1 MKLSA
6 NPTKAFK
13 LSAIETS
20 TVMATTIENIAIVAI
35 GRNEGERLVRCL
47 DALCKVC
54 DQIVYVD
61 SDSTDDSI
69 ENARA
74 AGVEILSLEATEE
87 FTAARARNAG
97 VAFAATKWPTANLI
111 FFIDGDCELAEGF
124 LDAASAIFSSEEEIG
139 IVTGRC
145 RELFPDA
152 TIYNRLCDL
161 EWDGPQGDIE
171 ACGGIF
177 AVRRSVFDKA
187 GGFNPAVIAAE
198 DDEFCIRVRKTGSR
212 IVRIDHEMCFHD
224 ANITRFG
231 QWWRR
236 AFRAGYAF
244 AQVGDMH
251 EGYFRGSRRRALLWG
266 LILPVLA
273 ISLATVTNGLGLF
286 LLGLYPVSF
295 LRNRRNLIK
304 DGTSKTNATIYSL
317 FLTISKFP
325 NLLGMADYG
334 RKRLLGQTVTIV
346 EYK

>member
-1 MKLSA
+1 MA
-6 NPTKAFK
+6 NR
-13 LSAIETS
+13 
-20 TVMATTIENIAIVAI
+20 IENFAIVAI

-47 DALCKVC
+47 AALCKVS

-61 SDSTDDSI
+61 SDSTDESI
-69 ENARA
+69 EIARA
-74 AGVEILSLEATEE
+74 AGVEILSLDASEK

-97 VAFAATKWPTANLI
+97 VAFAATKWPAADLI
-111 FFIDGDCELAEGF
+111 FFIDGDCELADGF
-124 LDAASAIFSSEEEIG
+124 LEAASKAFESDNEIG

-161 EWDGPQGDIE
+161 EWDGPIGDIE

-177 AVRRSVFDKA
+177 SVRKAIFDKA
-187 GGFNPAVIAAE
+187 GGFDPEIIAAE
-198 DDEFCIRVRKTGSR
+198 DDEFCIRVRQTGSR
-212 IVRIDHEMCFHD
+212 IVRIAHEMCFHD

-236 AFRAGYAF
+236 AYRAGYAF

-251 EGYFRGSRRRALLWG
+251 EGYFRRSRRRALLWG
-266 LILPVLA
+266 LILPAVA
-273 ISLATVTNGLGLF
+273 IAIAFFTNGLGLG
-286 LLGLYPVSF
+286 LLALYLLSF

-304 DGTSKTNATIYSL
+304 DGKSKSNATIYSL

-325 NLLGMADYG
+325 NLLGMADYW
-334 RKRLLGQTVTIV
+334 RKRLLGQTVRIV